1 MQNKHGDERNLLPI
15 FFFSVFYCFFLASAS
30 CRQKLIKAKAYSE
43 KGATATYGATVI
55 DLAFMLER
63 TGASG
68 SHARVEEYS
77 DKRRRNI
84 VKPSIADN

>member
-1 MQNKHGDERNLLPI
+1 M
-15 FFFSVFYCFFLASAS
+15 
-30 CRQKLIKAKAYSE
+30 
-43 KGATATYGATVI
+43 I